1 MVLNMDYENIWN
13 TLLKQIELEVSK
25 VNYNTWFKSAKMID
39 YKDGNVVIGV
49 PNQFIKE
56 WLETK
61 YSKEI
66 VRILRSIHENLK
78 SVSFVIIKHDSL
90 MKKISKNPQA
100 NLESNTLPLEGLYI
114 NKEDNLNP
122 KYVFD
127 NYIVGSFNE
136 VAYAAASAIVNNP
149 GLSYNPFFVYGNT
162 GLGKTHLIQ
171 GIGNSVKRKYPE
183 KKVYY
188 TSFER
193 YYMDYVSAMHTNM
206 INKFKERYRK
216 FDVFIMDDIQFI
228 TNKDKTQEELF
239 HIFNLMYET
248 NKQIIFSSDVHPNFI
263 SGLEERMRTRFNQGM
278 VVDVSAPPMEARL
291 AILKHKTKDYRDKIT
306 EEVLQYIA
314 DSVSGS
320 IRELE
325 GILTNIIT
333 LTEVKK
339 TILSLQDVKQ
349 YIKNNLKNKRSVS
362 IPEIVKIVADYYN
375 INDSFIYN
383 KTRRKDIIKPRQII
397 MYLLREEFNISYP
410 VIGDKLGGRDHTTV
424 IHSYEKIKR
433 ELINDPELSK
443 EIEYLKNIII

>member
-1 MVLNMDYENIWN
+1 MDYENIWN